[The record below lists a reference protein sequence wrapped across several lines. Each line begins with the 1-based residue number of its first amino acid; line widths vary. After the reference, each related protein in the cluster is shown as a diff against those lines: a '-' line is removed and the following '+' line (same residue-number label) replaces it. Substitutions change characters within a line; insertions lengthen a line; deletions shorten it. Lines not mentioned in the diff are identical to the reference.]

1 MRTEAKS
8 STLADGVAQNL
19 LGYIRKENLVPGDL
33 LPKEEELAAQL
44 NVSRHIIREGV
55 SRLKAF
61 GLVESR
67 KCRGT
72 VVSRP
77 NAFAGMHRLAQAELF
92 SVEEWKEFVSLRIA
106 LEIGMADFIHA
117 RATAEDIAQLR
128 KLAGPPTML
137 HTVAEEVAFHSK
149 LFAIGGNLA
158 GNQFM
163 EALVTSFKYQFTDK
177 RDDLGQYK
185 MTHMDLCDALE
196 SGTREDFTEVL
207 KNHFKP
213 HINWLLNNSEGGVE
227 LIK

>member
-92 SVEEWKEFVSLRIA
+92 SVEEWKEECSP
-106 LEIGMADFIHA
+106 
-117 RATAEDIAQLR
+117 
-128 KLAGPPTML
+128 LAHLT
-137 HTVAEEVAFHSK
+137 TVAQVADEYYGCDELINFISHWYADIVATR
-149 LFAIGGNLA
+149 LLNEY
-158 GNQFM
+158 N
-163 EALVTSFKYQFTDK
+163 EALKK
-177 RDDLGQYK
+177 C
-185 MTHMDLCDALE
+185 LC
-196 SGTREDFTEVL
+196 T
-207 KNHFKP
+207 
-213 HINWLLNNSEGGVE
+213 IQ
-227 LIK
+227 